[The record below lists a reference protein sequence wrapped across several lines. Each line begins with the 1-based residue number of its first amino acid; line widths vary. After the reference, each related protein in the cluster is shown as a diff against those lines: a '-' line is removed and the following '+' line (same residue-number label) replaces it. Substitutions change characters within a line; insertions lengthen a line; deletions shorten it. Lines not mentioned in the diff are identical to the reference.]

1 MGLLETAADYAGG
14 RPRFVCNHR
23 VQCLFNQE
31 RPLQQLLSQKGKAP
45 HKGSGVQTR
54 TKVKTGAQSDLI
66 AQLLYRQV
74 VAGTGASPSI
84 QQANLEGD
92 LVELAVQMLKY
103 LLSSCRSVFLQYQTV
118 KLAHIAAI

>member
-1 MGLLETAADYAGG
+1 MLEESQGFFTTTEL
-14 RPRFVCNHR
+14 VQR
-23 VQCLFNQE
+23 VFNQE
-31 RPLQQLLSQKGKAP
+31 RPLQELLSQRGKAP
-45 HKGSGVQTR
+45 QKGSGVR
-54 TKVKTGAQSDLI
+54 TLTKMKTGAQSDLI

-74 VAGTGASPSI
+74 GAETGASPSI

-103 LLSSCRSVFLQYQTV
+103 LLSSCRSFFLQYQTV